1 MKIIAVDDEQKALNS
16 VLRILRE
23 VEPEADVVSFTD
35 PQEGFAYLS
44 ENKVD
49 VALLDIKM
57 GGLTGMELAEKCKS
71 LCPAVNIIFV
81 TGYSKYTMDA
91 LRLHVSGYL
100 MKPIRADDLR
110 NELANLR
117 YPLSD
122 KRVRIHTFGNFE
134 VFVDEKPLKLPRRKC
149 KECLAYLVDRRGA
162 GVTYAQLSTVL
173 WEEQPIGRQAQKNTQ
188 TIVSAL
194 GKALNDMGVGDILI
208 RTRVEIAIDVKKV
221 DCDYFH
227 ITRGDMKWIDAFTG
241 EYMSNYSWAEY
252 TLGEL
257 LEIKKRNT

>member
-1 MKIIAVDDEQKALNS
+1 
-16 VLRILRE
+16 
-23 VEPEADVVSFTD
+23 
-35 PQEGFAYLS
+35 
-44 ENKVD
+44 
-49 VALLDIKM
+49 
-57 GGLTGMELAEKCKS
+57 
-71 LCPAVNIIFV
+71 
-81 TGYSKYTMDA
+81 
-91 LRLHVSGYL
+91 

-110 NELANLR
+110 IELANLR
-117 YPLSD
+117 YPLPPAD

-134 VFVDEKPLKLPRRKC
+134 IFVDGMPLKLPRKKC

-173 WEEQPIGRQAQKNTQ
+173 WEEQPIDRQAQKKTQ

-194 GKALNDMGVGDILI
+194 GKALNEQGVGDVLI
-208 RTRVEIAIDVKKV
+208 RTRTEIAVDVKKV
-221 DCDYFH
+221 ECDYFY
-227 ITRGDMKWIDAFTG
+227 IAEGETKWINAFTG